1 MGRPTILLLT
11 LVGALLFACTGV
23 VLAQQERPTPE
34 KAQTPA
40 SENSQSEVVR
50 GSFHVQWGDP
60 PRRDPS
66 SEAKT
71 EYVLVDDEGKEKKLR
86 LDERD
91 AEAVGGPRAFN
102 GKRVEV
108 KGTRVS
114 DRPEHIDVEVIDF
127 ERSEDAAKAKSRV
140 QSGKPADAQALE
152 VSAGTTSSK
161 PWLSIGCK
169 FNGSTQPLK
178 ERSYYDSLL
187 NSTGNPPGNPDT
199 KPNIDHYWQE
209 VSFGNIN
216 LDGSQVGG
224 QSGQDGFWYTL
235 PKPLSAYMSGSSPN
249 LTEIARD
256 CTAAAENA
264 ADTDVNFP
272 AFEGINLM
280 LSDDIGCCAWGGS
293 RELILDDQ
301 TKTYPVTWLPQRFA
315 SGHDWITHEMGHGLG
330 LPHSSGPYSATYDSD
345 WDVMSG
351 SGECDEA
358 KPDGVTTLDGATIK
372 PILPPAPLPYRCI
385 SVDTISYHKDLLGW
399 ASGRKYEVNST
410 DTHSGINIERLDQPP
425 NSSDYVMA
433 KIPIKGSKTQFYT
446 VEARRLKG
454 SDSATPPYDGDPNG
468 RIPGEAVV
476 IHKVDTT
483 LGDRNAKVVDSTT
496 RGSDPNDAGAMWLPG
511 ETFTDK
517 TNGITVKVVRENDTK
532 TGYIVDIKR
541 TR

>member
-40 SENSQSEVVR
+40 TKGSQPEVVK

-71 EYVLVDDEGKEKKLR
+71 EYVLVDEEGKERKLR

-114 DRPEHIDVEVIDF
+114 DRPEHIDVETIDF
-127 ERSEDAAKAKSRV
+127 ERPEDAAKAKSRV
-140 QSGKPADAQALE
+140 EAGEPADAQALE
-152 VSAGTTSSK
+152 VSAAATSK
-161 PWLSIGCK
+161 PWVTIGCK
-169 FNGSTQPLK
+169 FKDSTHTLK
-178 ERSYYDSLL
+178 ERSYYDSVL
-187 NSTGNPPGNPDT
+187 NSTDPDT

-224 QSGQDGFWYTL
+224 PAGQDGFWYTL
-235 PKPLSAYMSGSSPN
+235 PQPLSAYMSGTSPD
-249 LTEIARD
+249 LTKIATD
-256 CTAAAENA
+256 CTAA
-264 ADTDVNFP
+264 ADTDVNFRH
-272 AFEGINLM
+272 FMGINLV

-293 RELILDDQ
+293 RKFSYDGDGQ
-301 TKTYPVTWLPQRFA
+301 PTNYAVTWLPQRFA
-315 SGHDWITHEMGHGLG
+315 SGHDWITHEMGHGFG

-358 KPDGVTTLDGATIK
+358 KPNGVTALDGVTIIEPHPTYK
-372 PILPPAPLPYRCI
+372 CI
-385 SVDTISYHKDLLGW
+385 SVDTISYHADLLNW
-399 ASGRKYEVNST
+399 LTNRKYEVNT
-410 DTHSGINIERLDQPP
+410 TGTYNGINIERLDQPKLDDP
-425 NSSDYVMA
+425 DDYVMA

-446 VEARRLKG
+446 VEARRLQG
-454 SDSATPPYDGDPNG
+454 TDPYDGDLNG
-468 RIPGEAVV
+468 RIPGDAIV

-483 LGDRNAKVVDSTT
+483 LGDRNAKVVDST
-496 RGSDPNDAGAMWLPG
+496 RQGSNPNDAGAIWIPG

>member
-1 MGRPTILLLT
+1 MLT
-11 LVGALLFACTGV
+11 LVGAMLFAFTGV
-23 VLAQQERPTPE
+23 VLAQQERNTPQ

-40 SENSQSEVVR
+40 SEDSQPEVVR

-114 DRPEHIDVEVIDF
+114 DRPEHIDVEAINF
-127 ERSEDAAKAKSRV
+127 ERFEDAAKAKSRV
-140 QSGKPADAQALE
+140 ESGEPADAQALE
-152 VSAGTTSSK
+152 VSAGATSSK

-169 FNGSTQPLK
+169 FKDSTQALK
-178 ERSYYDSLL
+178 ERSYYDGLL
-187 NSTGNPPGNPDT
+187 NSTGNPDT

-209 VSFGNIN
+209 VSFGDLN
-216 LDGSQVGG
+216 LDGSQIGG
-224 QSGQDGFWYTL
+224 SSGQDGFWYTL
-235 PKPLSAYMSGSSPN
+235 PEPLSAYMDGTNPN
-249 LTEIARD
+249 LTKIATD
-256 CTAAAENA
+256 CTAA

-272 AFEGINLM
+272 DFAGVNLM

-293 RELILDDQ
+293 RTLTLDDQ
-301 TKTYPVTWLPQRFA
+301 QKNYPVTWLPQRFA

-358 KPDGVTTLDGATIK
+358 KPNGVTTLDGATIK
-372 PILPPAPLPYRCI
+372 PHSTYKCI

-399 ASGRKYEVNST
+399 ASGRKYEVNT
-410 DTHSGINIERLDQPP
+410 TGTHSGINIERLDQPP
-425 NSSDYVMA
+425 DSSGYLMA

-454 SDSATPPYDGDPNG
+454 NDPATPPYDGDPNG
-468 RIPGEAVV
+468 RIPGEAIV

-517 TNGITVKVVRENDTK
+517 TNGITIKTVRENDTK
-532 TGYIVDIKR
+532 AGYIVEIKR

>member
-1 MGRPTILLLT
+1 MGRQTILLLT
-11 LVGALLFACTGV
+11 LVGAMLLACTGV
-23 VLAQQERPTPE
+23 VLAQQERLMPE
-34 KAQTPA
+34 KAQIPA
-40 SENSQSEVVR
+40 SEDSQPEVVR

-71 EYVLVDDEGKEKKLR
+71 EYILVDDEGKEKKLQ

-91 AEAVGGPRAFN
+91 AKAVGGPRAFN

-114 DRPEHIDVEVIDF
+114 DRPEHIDVEAIDF
-127 ERSEDAAKAKSRV
+127 ERPADAAKAKARV
-140 QSGKPADAQALE
+140 EAGEPADAQALE
-152 VSAGTTSSK
+152 VSAGATNK
-161 PWLSIGCK
+161 PWVTIGCK
-169 FNGSTQPLK
+169 FKDSPQTLK
-178 ERSYYDSLL
+178 QRSYYDSVLK
-187 NSTGNPPGNPDT
+187 STGEPDT

-224 QSGQDGFWYTL
+224 LSGQEDDFWYTL
-235 PKPLSAYMSGSSPN
+235 PQPLSAYMSGTSPN
-249 LTEIARD
+249 LTKIATD
-256 CTAAAENA
+256 CTAAANA
-264 ADTDVNFP
+264 NVDFP
-272 AFEGINLM
+272 DFMGINLV

-293 RELILDDQ
+293 RPLTLDLPPDEK
-301 TKTYPVTWLPQRFA
+301 KTYAVTWLPQRFA
-315 SGHDWITHEMGHGLG
+315 SGHDWITHEMGHGFG
-330 LPHSSGPYSATYDSD
+330 LPHSSGPYNATYDSD

-358 KPDGVTTLDGATIK
+358 KPNGVTALDGVTIIK
-372 PILPPAPLPYRCI
+372 PHPTYKCI
-385 SVDTISYHKDLLGW
+385 SVDTISYHADLLNWLPKTLDGKI
-399 ASGRKYEVNST
+399 RKYEVNT
-410 DTHSGINIERLDQPP
+410 TGTYNGINIERLDQPKLDDP
-425 NSSDYVMA
+425 DDYVMA

-446 VEARRLKG
+446 VEARRLQG
-454 SDSATPPYDGDPNG
+454 TDPYDGDLNG
-468 RIPGEAVV
+468 RIPGDAIV

-483 LGDRNAKVVDSTT
+483 LGDRNAKVVDST
-496 RGSDPNDAGAMWLPG
+496 RAGSNPNDAGAMWLPG

>member
-1 MGRPTILLLT
+1 M
-11 LVGALLFACTGV
+11 LFACTGV
-23 VLAQQERPTPE
+23 VLAQQERSTPE

-40 SENSQSEVVR
+40 SEDSQSEVVR

-71 EYVLVDDEGKEKKLR
+71 EYVLVDDEGKERKLR

-114 DRPEHIDVEVIDF
+114 DRPEHIDVETIDF

-140 QSGKPADAQALE
+140 DAGEPADAQALE
-152 VSAGTTSSK
+152 VSAGATSK
-161 PWLSIGCK
+161 PWVTIGCK
-169 FNGSTQPLK
+169 FKDSTQTLK
-178 ERSYYDSLL
+178 KRSYYDSVLK
-187 NSTGNPPGNPDT
+187 STGNPDT

-224 QSGQDGFWYTL
+224 PSGQDGFWYTL
-235 PKPLSAYMSGSSPN
+235 PQPLSAYMSGTSPN
-249 LTEIARD
+249 LTKIAND
-256 CTAAAENA
+256 CTAAAESA

-272 AFEGINLM
+272 AFAGINLM

-293 RELILDDQ
+293 RSLTLDGQ
-301 TKTYPVTWLPQRFA
+301 NKNYAVAWLPQRFA

-358 KPDGVTTLDGATIK
+358 KPGGVTTLDGVTIK
-372 PILPPAPLPYRCI
+372 PDPTYKCI
-385 SVDTISYHKDLLGW
+385 SVDTISYHADLLNW
-399 ASGRKYEVNST
+399 IKVRKYEVNT
-410 DTHSGINIERLDQPP
+410 LGTHGGKNIERLDQPP
-425 NSSDYVMA
+425 NSSGYLMA

-454 SDSATPPYDGDPNG
+454 SDSVTPPYDGDFNG
-468 RIPGEAVV
+468 RIPGEAIV

-483 LGDRNAKVVDSTT
+483 LGDRNAKVVDST
-496 RGSDPNDAGAMWLPG
+496 RQGSNPNDAGAMWLPG